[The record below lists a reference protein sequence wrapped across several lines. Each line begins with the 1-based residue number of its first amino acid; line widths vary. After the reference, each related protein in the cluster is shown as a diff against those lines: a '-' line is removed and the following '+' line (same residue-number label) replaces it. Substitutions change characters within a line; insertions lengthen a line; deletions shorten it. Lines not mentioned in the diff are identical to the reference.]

1 MSDHN
6 FDQAVALSGDADNR
20 TNTIHPAYQN
30 MVGPYGGITAATLL
44 NSVLRHPEVEGTPVA
59 LTVNFLGPIAGE
71 NINIRPRLVR
81 KNRSN
86 QHWSVEA
93 FEGDDTV
100 LTATL
105 VTASR
110 RDTWEDTEL
119 EFPQCANFDEIDPVP
134 EDFLI
139 TWAKNYDFRFALGGL
154 LGTGTKGETPSQTL
168 NWVSDKPARKLDF
181 LSLCSICDTFFPR
194 LMVRHSEFAPIGTVS
209 FTVHFHV
216 GQEELDSLDNGWV
229 LGNARASKF
238 HGSYFDQTAEVWS
251 SNKTLLATTSQIVY
265 YKY

>member
-1 MSDHN
+1 MSTHN

-30 MVGPYGGITAATLL
+30 MVGPYGGITSAALL
-44 NSVLRHPEVEGTPVA
+44 NSVLQHPQAEGTPVA
-59 LTVNFLGPIAGE
+59 LTVNFLGPINGE
-71 NINIRPRLVR
+71 SMTIRPRLVR

-86 QHWSVEA
+86 QHWSLEA
-93 FEGDDTV
+93 FDNEEPV

-105 VTASR
+105 VMASR

-119 EFPQCANFDEIDPVP
+119 SFPDCPNFDEIDPVP
-134 EDFLI
+134 PELLI
-139 TWAKNYDFRFALGGL
+139 TWAQQYDFRFAVGGL
-154 LGTGTKGETPSQTL
+154 LGSGEKGDAPSETL
-168 NWVSDKPARKLDF
+168 NWVKDKPDRPLDF
-181 LSLCSICDTFFPR
+181 LSLCALCDTFFPR
-194 LMVRHSEFAPIGTVS
+194 LLVRHSEFAPIGTVS

-216 GQEELDSLDNGWV
+216 GQEELNSLNDGWV